1 MIVLIERIA
10 SKIYAIR
17 DTRVMLDKDLAK
29 LYGAETRVL
38 NQAARRNNKR
48 FPKNFMFELTKEEFK
63 NRRSQFV
70 TSTS

>member
-48 FPKNFMFELTKEEFK
+48 FPKTFMFELTKEEFK